1 MQGALVDTNDVNW
14 CKDQLETGEARTSW
28 LILMVKF
35 PNSSNLVFILFEYED
50 LYSVSISGDCA
61 G

>member
-14 CKDQLETGEARTSW
+14 CKDQLETGEARTSR